1 MIKQSFTFT
10 INEETISANILAKD
24 NLTIPPRFIF
34 LHGAGTG
41 NKERV
46 QSIATPVISNNV
58 NILTLD
64 FSGHGESTGELKKSS
79 LKKRLE
85 EANAAIKQFSSKEP
99 LIICGSSMGGY
110 IAIKLLDF
118 YKVDTLILFCP
129 ALYDKNAYN
138 VRFDAGFTEIIRTP
152 ESWKNT
158 DALDSLEKFTGN
170 LLIVMGEKDEVI
182 PPGVIELIIQHSP
195 NVSKKELYIIP
206 NCPHT
211 INTWII
217 NQKDEQAKL
226 HQKILEHIKGSA

>member
-1 MIKQSFTFT
+1 MIKKSFTFK
-10 INEETISANILAKD
+10 INDETISTNILSKN
-24 NLTIPPRFIF
+24 NLTMAPRFIF

-46 QSIATPVISNNV
+46 HSIATPIINNNV

-79 LKKRLE
+79 LKKRFE
-85 EANAAIKQFSSKEP
+85 EANAAIKQLSSQEP

-138 VRFDAGFTEIIRTP
+138 VRFDAGFTEMIRIP
-152 ESWKNT
+152 GSWKNT

-170 LLIVMGEKDEVI
+170 LLIVIGENDEVI
-182 PPGVIELIIQHSP
+182 PAGVIDLIIQHSP
-195 NVSKKELYIIP
+195 NVSKKELYVIP

-217 NQKDEQAKL
+217 NQKEEQAKL
-226 HQKILEHIKGSA
+226 HQKILEYVK